1 MKKGAIKLPLQKVNQ
16 FRQKPTQI
24 DVIIFRAKEGDR
36 MSIKP
41 TDRKARENYRKKLK
55 RIQFDVYPTEQ
66 DIRDQ
71 IEARVEQG
79 EPIATYIKRL
89 IREDIKKG
97 AKHDLQNQDT

>member
-1 MKKGAIKLPLQKVNQ
+1 MPY
-16 FRQKPTQI
+16 F
-24 DVIIFRAKEGDR
+24 DDIIFKKDGDN

-55 RIQFDVYPTEQ
+55 RVQFDVYPTEK

-71 IEARVEQG
+71 IESRLEQG
-79 EPIATYIKRL
+79 EPVATYIKRL

-97 AKHDLQNQDT
+97 ETT

>member
-1 MKKGAIKLPLQKVNQ
+1 
-16 FRQKPTQI
+16 
-24 DVIIFRAKEGDR
+24 

-66 DIRDQ
+66 DIRER
-71 IEARVEQG
+71 IEERVASG
-79 EPIATYIKRL
+79 EAVATYIKRL

-97 AKHDLQNQDT
+97 EQHESQ

>member
-1 MKKGAIKLPLQKVNQ
+1 
-16 FRQKPTQI
+16 
-24 DVIIFRAKEGDR
+24 

-55 RIQFDVYPTEQ
+55 RVQFDVYPTEQ
-66 DIRDQ
+66 DIRDRLD
-71 IEARVEQG
+71 ERLEQG

-97 AKHDLQNQDT
+97 ETT

>member
-1 MKKGAIKLPLQKVNQ
+1 
-16 FRQKPTQI
+16 
-24 DVIIFRAKEGDR
+24 

-41 TDRKARENYRKKLK
+41 GDRKARENYRKKLK

-66 DIRDQ
+66 DIRDRLD
-71 IEARVEQG
+71 ERTEQG

-97 AKHDLQNQDT
+97 